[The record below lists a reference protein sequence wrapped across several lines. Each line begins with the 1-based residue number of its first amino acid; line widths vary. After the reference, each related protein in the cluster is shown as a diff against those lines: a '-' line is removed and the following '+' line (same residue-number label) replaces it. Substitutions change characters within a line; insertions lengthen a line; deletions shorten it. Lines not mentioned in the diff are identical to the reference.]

1 VLATA
6 HAVGGLAEAPLP
18 VFGRVQRAN
27 RALTWMNELQNP
39 DGSWPTGGFGHPAG
53 PTCDAVLAYA
63 AAGFDPDTVVASG
76 SATSAMDYLSATAS
90 TFVYLDT
97 ASAGKLA
104 VAVEAAGGD
113 AYDFGGVNIVHVLTN
128 TWYSPTLGAFG
139 NANDSWH
146 QAFAI
151 LGLAAAGESIPISA
165 TQTLT
170 GLQNP
175 DGSWTD
181 AWGYD
186 KPGSTGLVL
195 QALIAAGVP
204 ATDTSVVSGT
214 LSLQNEQ
221 NTQGGWDA
229 FGSPSANSAAYAMQ
243 GLLAAGEDLVSAKWL
258 KGGHSPYNA
267 LLDLQKSDGPFA
279 FGTTDDFFST
289 RQAVPALLGV
299 HYPLSHTLA
308 SFASVNRGPDP
319 DRMVAASPRASWG
332 NSVDVVI
339 PFGSDLDADGS
350 VTLDWRVSGEPSW
363 VTGTTVHRADG
374 CYTAT
379 LPITRPVAHDFRVT
393 FTDPEDV
400 QYETEIT
407 DTVAL
412 TTTLEPYYAYLALV
426 FK

>member
-1 VLATA
+1 
-6 HAVGGLAEAPLP
+6 
-18 VFGRVQRAN
+18 
-27 RALTWMNELQNP
+27 M
-39 DGSWPTGGFGHPAG
+39 
-53 PTCDAVLAYA
+53 
-63 AAGFDPDTVVASG
+63 
-76 SATSAMDYLSATAS
+76 
-90 TFVYLDT
+90 
-97 ASAGKLA
+97 
-104 VAVEAAGGD
+104 
-113 AYDFGGVNIVHVLTN
+113 NIVHVLTN

-175 DGSWTD
+175 DGSWIDT
-181 AWGYD
+181 WGID

-204 ATDTSVVSGT
+204 ATDTSVVSGI

-229 FGSPSANSAAYAMQ
+229 FGSPSANSTAYAMQ
-243 GLLAAGEDLVSAKWL
+243 GLLAAGEDLLADKWL
-258 KGGHSPYNA
+258 KDSHSPYDA
-267 LLDLQKSDGPFA
+267 LAAFQKPDGPFA
-279 FGTTDDFFST
+279 AAGSDSGLAT

-299 HYPLSHTLA
+299 HYPFAPTVLA
-308 SFASVNRGPDP
+308 PFSTVYRGPDP
-319 DRMVAASPRASWG
+319 DRTVACPPRAAWG
-332 NSVDVVI
+332 SSVDVTI

-350 VTLDWRVSGEPSW
+350 VTLDWRVSGETSW

-374 CYTAT
+374 YYTAT
-379 LPITRPVAHDFRVT
+379 LPITHLVAHDVRVT

-400 QYETEIT
+400 QYGTEIT
-407 DTVAL
+407 DTVAP